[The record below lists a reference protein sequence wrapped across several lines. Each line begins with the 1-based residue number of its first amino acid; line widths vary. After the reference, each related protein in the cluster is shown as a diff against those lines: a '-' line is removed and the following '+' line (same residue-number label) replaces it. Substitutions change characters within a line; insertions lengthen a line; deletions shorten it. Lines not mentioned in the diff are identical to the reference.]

1 MANKKE
7 EQMKILPNEYE
18 RNVVNRSTKLYRKG
32 ERSTAQNTTKKS
44 VAQNTAKMSRTV
56 ANDKSRQNPDFLSS
70 VAGYSRNV
78 VKEYKEWRI
87 AQPKS
92 KNGKATPE
100 AGQFYG
106 ALLQGRRYK

>member
-1 MANKKE
+1 MAKE
-7 EQMKILPNEYE
+7 NLGPWGFLENEYE
-18 RNVVNRSTKLYRKG
+18 RVYGRPARKEHRKG
-32 ERSTAQNTTKKS
+32 ERSTAQNTMKKS

-78 VKEYKEWRI
+78 VKEYKEWRT